1 MRPALHVA
9 VVLVLLFAGCIGQGP
24 APLPDDSTETTPYPP
39 GVTADG
45 VSNASALVDAHRDHV
60 TTHGAVVT
68 SNGTTTVRFGGEPQ
82 TVETNATARA
92 TPNLTR
98 IHVVSWG
105 VRVSGNETA
114 PERYEVYA
122 NETTVLQR
130 IAYENE
136 TSVRVER
143 RGESAPIVVERVV
156 RAQPLRSALESLD
169 LEVLG
174 TERRNG
180 RTVTTLSADE
190 TTLNGDTPSRNAA
203 TLEVAA
209 SGRVLS
215 LSTIRDQNTTTA
227 VGRRTLDVTWANATT
242 VEPPAWVQN
251 QRQ

>member
-1 MRPALHVA
+1 MRFALQVA

-68 SNGTTTVRFGGEPQ
+68 SNGTTTVRIGGEPR
-82 TVETNATARA
+82 TVETNATARS

-122 NETTVLQR
+122 NETTVLER

-143 RGESAPIVVERVV
+143 RGDAPIVVERVV
-156 RAQPLRSALESLD
+156 RAQPLRAALESLD
-169 LEVLG
+169 FEVVG

-190 TTLNGDTPSRNAA
+190 TTLSDDDPSRNAA

-215 LSTIRDQNTTTA
+215 LSTVRDQNTTTA
-227 VGRRTLDVTWANATT
+227 VGRRTLDVTWSNATT
-242 VEPPAWVQN
+242 VEPPAWVRNRSQ
-251 QRQ
+251 

>member
-9 VVLVLLFAGCIGQGP
+9 VVVLLVVAGCIGQGP
-24 APLPDDSTETTPYPP
+24 APLPDDSTDTTPYPP

-45 VSNASALVDAHRDHV
+45 VSNASALVDAHSDHV

-68 SNGTTTVRFGGEPQ
+68 SNGTTIVRIGGEPR
-82 TVETNATARA
+82 TVETSATARA

-130 IAYENE
+130 IEYENE

-143 RGESAPIVVERVV
+143 RGDAPIVVERVV
-156 RAQPLRSALESLD
+156 RAQPLRSALESLNF
-169 LEVLG
+169 EVVG
-174 TERRNG
+174 TERQHG

-190 TTLNGDTPSRNAA
+190 TTLSDDTPSQNAA

-215 LSTIRDQNTTTA
+215 LSTVRDQNTTTA
-227 VGRRTLDVTWANATT
+227 VGRRTLDVTWANAKT
-242 VEPPAWVQN
+242 VEPPAWVQSR
-251 QRQ
+251 RQ

>member
-1 MRPALHVA
+1 MRSALHVA
-9 VVLVLLFAGCIGQGP
+9 VVVLLLFAGCLGQGP

-45 VSNASALVDAHRDHV
+45 VANASALVDAHREHV
-60 TTHGAVVT
+60 IAHGATVT
-68 SNGTTTVRFGGEPQ
+68 SNSTTTVRIGGEPR
-82 TVETNATARA
+82 TVETNATALA

-122 NETTVLQR
+122 NETTILQR
-130 IAYENE
+130 IAYEDE
-136 TSVRVER
+136 TSIRVER
-143 RGESAPIVVERVV
+143 RGDAPIVVERVV
-156 RAQPLRSALESLD
+156 RAQPLRSALESLEF
-169 LEVLG
+169 EVLE

-190 TTLNGDTPSRNAA
+190 TTLNGDTPSQNAA
-203 TLEVAA
+203 TLEVAV

-215 LSTIRDQNTTTA
+215 LSTVRDQNTTTA
-227 VGRRTLDVTWANATT
+227 VGRRTLDVTWADATA
-242 VEPPAWVQN
+242 VEPPAWVEN
-251 QRQ
+251 RQ

>member
-9 VVLVLLFAGCIGQGP
+9 AVALLLVAGCMGQGP
-24 APLPDDSTETTPYPP
+24 APAPDSTETTPYPP
-39 GVTADG
+39 GVSADG
-45 VSNASALVDAHRDHV
+45 VANASALVDAHSDHV

-68 SNGTTTVRFGGEPQ
+68 SNGTTTVRIGGEPR

-122 NETTVLQR
+122 NETTVLER
-130 IAYENE
+130 IAHENE
-136 TSVRVER
+136 TSVRSER
-143 RGESAPIVVERVV
+143 RGDAPIVVERVV
-156 RAQPLRSALESLD
+156 RTQPLRGVLGALD
-169 LEVLG
+169 FEVAG

-180 RTVTTLSADE
+180 RTVTTLTADE
-190 TTLNGDTPSRNAA
+190 TALGDDTPSRHAA

-215 LSTIRDQNTTTA
+215 LSTVRDRNTTA
-227 VGRRTLDVTWANATT
+227 VGQRTLDVTWANATT
-242 VEPPAWVQN
+242 VEPPAWVRER
-251 QRQ
+251 RQ